1 MSTAVLSREEIMLF
15 HLKKRYVCMSPITFI
30 DRSTGAHITETPPGE
45 GFLRF
50 LYHNPFGKLA
60 LEALVKRK
68 FLSSWYGRRMSA
80 EKSAR
85 SISSFVE
92 THGIDM
98 SEAVHPIDSFASFND
113 FFYRKLKPEAR
124 PIGDG
129 FVSPADGKLIAFQQI
144 NDLTDFYVKGE
155 PFTVE
160 SFLRNASLAKQY
172 EGGSMIIVRLAP
184 NDYHRYHFPA
194 SGVAAKS
201 VLINGDY
208 LSVSPYAVRGNFA
221 RVFCQNKREYTVLE
235 TASYGPVVISP
246 VGATMVGSIHRSY
259 EAGSSISKGDE
270 MGYFS
275 FGGSSLLLL
284 IPEGKLTIDQDL
296 IEHTRQGKETFVKMG
311 ETIGQPIVSL

>member
-1 MSTAVLSREEIMLF
+1 MD
-15 HLKKRYVCMSPITFI
+15 PITFV
-30 DRSTGAHITETPPGE
+30 DRHSGRTLSENPPGE
-45 GFLRF
+45 AFLKF

-60 LEALVKRK
+60 IEALVKRK
-68 FLSSWYGRRMSA
+68 FLSAWYGKRMSSA
-80 EKSAR
+80 KSAN
-85 SISSFVE
+85 SIQQFVE

-98 SEAVHPIDSFASFND
+98 SEAVKSIDSFTSFND

-124 PIGDG
+124 PIGEG
-129 FVSPADGKLIAFQQI
+129 FVSPADGKLIAFQHI
-144 NDLTDFYVKGE
+144 DDLTDFYVKGD
-155 PFTVE
+155 PFTVK
-160 SFLRNASLAKQY
+160 SFLRDDELASKY
-172 EGGSMIIVRLAP
+172 KNGTMIIVRLAP

-194 SGVAAKS
+194 SGRAAEA

-208 LSVSPYAVRGNFA
+208 LSVSPYAVKGDFG

-235 TASYGPVVISP
+235 TESYGPVVISP

-284 IPEGKLTIDQDL
+284 IPEGKLIIDQDL
-296 IEHTRQGKETFVKMG
+296 LENTRQGKETFVKMG
-311 ETIGQPIVSL
+311 ETIGQPADS